1 MKPSIQTKLEN
12 FVKRYAELSVLLAD
26 PKVIS
31 DQNQFR
37 NYSKEYAQLE
47 APVQTYQRYQSCLKE
62 QENIKELFEETDAEL
77 QQLAK
82 QEAKQ
87 IEEQLEQLEKE
98 LIVILLPQDPYDD
111 NNIFFEIRPGTSV
124 N

>member
-1 MKPSIQTKLEN
+1 MKPSIQAKLEN
-12 FVKRYAELSVLLAD
+12 FVKRYEELSVLLAD
-26 PKVIS
+26 PKVIL

-37 NYSKEYAQLE
+37 SYSKEYAQLE
-47 APVQTYQRYQSCLKE
+47 IPVQAYKRYQACQQE
-62 QENIKELFEETDAEL
+62 QENIKELFEETDSEL

-87 IEEQLEQLEKE
+87 IEEQLEKLEKE

-111 NNIFFEIRPGTSV
+111 NNIFLEIRAGTG
-124 N
+124 